1 MQCVFGFLGDRYGR
15 KWFISGGLVLCV
27 FGLVLMAGV
36 GVNEADPRAGFFI
49 AALSVGFGT
58 GVLYTNLLAAI
69 CDHADPSW
77 RSSAL
82 GAYRFWR
89 DLGYAIG
96 ALTTGAVADWIGI
109 PWAIGVTA
117 ILTAIAATLVALF
130 YVEVDGDE
138 LSSNG
143 SSVPTAKDLEVPQ
156 MQQTA
161 VPTMQMAPMPYG
173 YPMPMQQMPMQQYP
187 AGFAMP
193 QASPQGAYYPNVQ
206 MGSA

>member
-89 DLGYAIG
+89 DLGYGLG
-96 ALTTGAVADWIGI
+96 ALGIGLAAHVTGRVETAFWFVAICMFASGAILWRFGEETHPQLNPAPAGAV
-109 PWAIGVTA
+109 PETA
-117 ILTAIAATLVALF
+117 SRGSPRGL
-130 YVEVDGDE
+130 
-138 LSSNG
+138 NG
-143 SSVPTAKDLEVPQ
+143 RNA
-156 MQQTA
+156 
-161 VPTMQMAPMPYG
+161 
-173 YPMPMQQMPMQQYP
+173 
-187 AGFAMP
+187 
-193 QASPQGAYYPNVQ
+193 
-206 MGSA
+206 